1 MKSQP
6 PSLHFAHADRVTAPS
21 IRTIKS
27 VRTPRERF
35 FWWYS
40 LSLLFLGPF
49 GFIVGPLMARRGTR
63 KVERLYS
70 AAAWEARQR
79 DHGFTWWQWWVMT
92 PLTLMGALWVFGL
105 LSGLPMIL
113 LVLWAQLT
121 QS

>member
-6 PSLHFAHADRVTAPS
+6 PSLHFAHVDRVTAPS

-63 KVERLYS
+63 KVERLHS
-70 AAAWEARQR
+70 SAAWEARQR
-79 DHGFTWWQWWVMT
+79 DHGFAWWQWWIMT

-105 LSGLPMIL
+105 LSGLPMTL

-121 QS
+121 QA